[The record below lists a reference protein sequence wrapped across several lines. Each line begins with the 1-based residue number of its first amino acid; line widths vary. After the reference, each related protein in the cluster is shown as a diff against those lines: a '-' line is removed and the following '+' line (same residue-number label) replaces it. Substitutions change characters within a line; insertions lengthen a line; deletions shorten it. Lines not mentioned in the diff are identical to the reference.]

1 MTSVRAVMLAEF
13 PRGLTIERDYDVS
26 VPDLRGDKEQLIQAL
41 LNIVRNAAQALRERI
56 AQGDAKIELR
66 TRIARKVTIAKRLY
80 RLALDL
86 HVIDNGPGIPEE
98 IRDRIFYPLV
108 SGRDDGSGL
117 GLTLAQTFVQQH
129 DGMIEV
135 ESRPGRTEFQ
145 ILLPLDH

>member
-1 MTSVRAVMLAEF
+1 M
-13 PRGLTIERDYDVS
+13 S

-86 HVIDNGPGIPEE
+86 HVIDNRPGIPEK
-98 IRDRIFYPLV
+98 
-108 SGRDDGSGL
+108 SATGSS
-117 GLTLAQTFVQQH
+117 TR
-129 DGMIEV
+129 
-135 ESRPGRTEFQ
+135 SCPGATTAAASA
-145 ILLPLDH
+145 